1 MRRAIV
7 VLILAV
13 ALLALTP
20 AAFAQGCAMCRASAA
35 AADQT
40 GKEALNLGV
49 LILLIPT
56 TAIFGGV
63 FLWAFRKRNRTW
75 NDSFDHQ

>member
-1 MRRAIV
+1 MRRAV
-7 VLILAV
+7 AVLILAV
-13 ALLALTP
+13 ALLGVAP
-20 AAFAQGCAMCRASAA
+20 AAFAQGCAMCRTSAA

-63 FLWAFRKRNRTW
+63 FFWAFRKRNRSW
-75 NDSFDHQ
+75 NGSFDNQ

>member
-1 MRRAIV
+1 MRRAIA

-13 ALLALTP
+13 ALLGVAP
-20 AAFAQGCAMCRASAA
+20 AAFAQGCAMCRTSAA

-49 LILLIPT
+49 LVLLIPT
-56 TAIFGGV
+56 ASIFGGV
-63 FLWAFRKRNRTW
+63 LFWAFRKRDRCW
-75 NDSFDHQ
+75 NGTGDNP